1 MSELLAYCRAGYEND
16 TAAELTAAT
25 AEKHAYGYPVL
36 QANAGYVSFPVYQP
50 DDLHKLAETLAVAD
64 TIFPRQLVAVT
75 QTLNALDKQDRIT
88 PILESV
94 RLLRE
99 RIGISGNVL
108 VEYADTEDGKQLAKF
123 CRKFV
128 VPLRQALRGA
138 GFLSKK
144 ETDSKPFIHIFFTD
158 FDNCKVGYTLPQSRN
173 PAPMGIHR
181 LKFPPDAPSRS
192 TLKLEEAIVT
202 MLSNHERERVLR
214 AGGRAVDLG
223 ACPGG
228 WTYQLVHREMYVEAV
243 DNGLIADSLMKTGLV
258 GHFAEDGFTYRPE
271 YGRVD
276 LLVCDMI
283 EQPDRVA
290 RLMGD
295 WLIKEFADHA
305 IFNLKLPMKKRYE
318 TVVDALTLL
327 TQRMNQAKIAF
338 NLRARHLYHDRD
350 EITVTV
356 VRHE

>member
-1 MSELLAYCRAGYEND
+1 MTELLAYCRAGYEND

-25 AEKHAYGYPVL
+25 AQRGAYGYPVL
-36 QANAGYVSFPVYQP
+36 QADSGYVSFSLYQQE
-50 DDLHKLAETLAVAD
+50 DLHKLASTLVVAD
-64 TIFPRQLVAVT
+64 TIFPRQLIAVT
-75 QTLNALDKQDRIT
+75 QTHNALDKQDRIT

-94 RLLRE
+94 RDIKE
-99 RIGISGNVL
+99 IIEMSGNVL
-108 VEYADTEDGKQLAKF
+108 VEYADTENGKQLTKF

-138 GFLSKK
+138 GLLTKK
-144 ETDSKPFIHIFFTD
+144 ESDNKPFIHVFFTD
-158 FDNCKVGYTLPQSRN
+158 FDTCKIGYSLPQSRN

-181 LKFPPDAPSRS
+181 LKFPTDAPSRS

-202 MLSNHERERVLR
+202 MLDARQREQVLR

-228 WTYQLVHREMYVEAV
+228 WTYQLVQREMYVEAV

-295 WLIKEFADHA
+295 WLVKQLADHA
-305 IFNLKLPMKKRYE
+305 IFNLKLPMKKRYD

-327 TQRMNQAKIAF
+327 TQRMTQAKIAF

-356 VRHE
+356 IRQE